1 MRRIDLWKA
10 QLKAA
15 LAEMKIRQREANAAT
30 RTVARLT
37 KTIIQLENKIDNY
50 MAKS

>member
-1 MRRIDLWKA
+1 MKRVELWKA

-15 LAEMKIRQREANAAT
+15 QAEMKIRGREANAAV
-30 RTVARLT
+30 RTVARLH
-37 KTIIQLENKIDNY
+37 KIIIELERKIYDY